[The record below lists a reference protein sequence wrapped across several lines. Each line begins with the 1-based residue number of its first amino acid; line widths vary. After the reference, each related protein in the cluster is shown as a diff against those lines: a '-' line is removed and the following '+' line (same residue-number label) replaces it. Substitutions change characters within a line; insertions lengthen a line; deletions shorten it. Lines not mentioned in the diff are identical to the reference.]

1 MPSVPRMKKAL
12 VSVVLGAA
20 VFGAGTLAAIA
31 VAGPNAPPPKSTT
44 NTNAGNDRRGD
55 TDTAPEC
62 PPGYGGDPCV
72 HNGGGHG
79 NCDDNQ
85 GNGSNGNDN
94 GNFRD
99 CSATTS
105 QSSTTTTTTTAASTP
120 GTTTTSSSVS
130 VTTTTA
136 TTSVASTSSTTATST
151 PSGVAT
157 TSSSSSSTTTTAQAP
172 TTTTVEAHGGTQT
185 AISAPVT
192 PKPTRTTHVAL
203 SKKRSPLP
211 IPTPL
216 RGHLP
221 FTGIPIWI
229 AALAGL
235 FLLAGGTI
243 VRRLARD

>member
-1 MPSVPRMKKAL
+1 MKKAL
-12 VSVVLGAA
+12 LSVVLGAA

-94 GNFRD
+94 GNFRG

-105 QSSTTTTTTTAASTP
+105 QSSTTTTTVASTP
-120 GTTTTSSSVS
+120 GTTTTSSSAS
-130 VTTTTA
+130 TTTTT
-136 TTSVASTSSTTATST
+136 TTSVASTSSTTSTST
-151 PSGVAT
+151 SSGVAT
-157 TSSSSSSTTTTAQAP
+157 TSSSSSSSTTTTTAQAP

-185 AISAPVT
+185 AISTPVT

-221 FTGIPIWI
+221 FTGIPIWV
-229 AALAGL
+229 AALSGL
-235 FLLAGGTI
+235 LLLAVGTI
-243 VRRLARD
+243 VRRLARY